1 MPCGYVIQLDL
12 DDRLAVVV
20 GGGVVAASR
29 VVDLRDAGAR
39 VRVVAT
45 EVSDELAEVS
55 DLEGVTLLRRPYAS
69 GDLGGATIAIATRE
83 EPVDR
88 PLDVDAFWRESR
100 DRGVLAAVLDDL
112 DHADFAA
119 PALVRSGSLRIAI
132 ATAGKAPA
140 LAKRLR
146 IHLEETLGETA
157 GELVDALAEA
167 RVRAGDR
174 DVAFPVWA
182 ARWECALHDLDGMLD
197 LVRAGRTEELIERT
211 VDIVTDRR
219 PDAIVDRGDEPAQLP
234 EVHAP

>member
-1 MPCGYVIQLDL
+1 MPFGYVISLDL

-39 VRVVAT
+39 VRVVAAD
-45 EVSDELAEVS
+45 VSPELRDVVAAEAAHVALHERAWR
-55 DLEGVTLLRRPYAS
+55 D
-69 GDLGGATIAIATRE
+69 GDLAGATIAIATRE
-83 EPVDR
+83 EP
-88 PLDVDAFWRESR
+88 LDVDGFWGESR

-132 ATAGKAPA
+132 ATAGRAPA

-146 IHLEETLGETA
+146 VHLEETLGDSA

-167 RVRAGDR
+167 RARAGAR
-174 DVAFPVWA
+174 DVPFDVWA
-182 ARWECALHDLDGMLD
+182 ARWACALDDLDGLLD
-197 LVRAGRTEELIERT
+197 MVRAGRIEELVDRT

-219 PDAIVDRGDEPAQLP
+219 RVEVPA
-234 EVHAP
+234 